1 MALENISAEDIYK
14 RRFSEDIEFRGKMWK
29 VLCREYFQRFV
40 PSGATVM
47 EVAAGYCEFI
57 NNIEAGSKIAVD
69 INTDTRG
76 RAAAG
81 VRVVI
86 TPSTD
91 LSDIASDSVD
101 VIFISNFFEHIT
113 RAEIA
118 DTVRE
123 CHRCLR
129 PGGRLLVLQPNIRY
143 VSRDYWMFFDH
154 ITPID
159 DRALCELLEIVGFT
173 IRKAL
178 PRFLPYTTKSRLPK
192 SLLLIKIYLKIPLLY
207 RIFGGQAFV
216 VAEK

>member
-1 MALENISAEDIYK
+1 MPNVTSEEIYK
-14 RRFSEDIEFRGKMWK
+14 LRFKEETEFRGKMWK
-29 VLCREYFQRFV
+29 VLCSEYFQRFV
-40 PSGATVM
+40 PPGATVM

-69 INTDTRG
+69 INTDTRKL
-76 RAAAG
+76 AG
-81 VRVVI
+81 GDVRVVI

-91 LSDIASDSVD
+91 LSAIASNSVD

-113 RAEIA
+113 RPEIA

-123 CHRCLR
+123 CHRTLR
-129 PGGRLLVLQPNIRY
+129 KGGRLLVLQPNIRY
-143 VSRDYWMFFDH
+143 VARDYWMFFDH

-159 DRALCELLEIVGFT
+159 DRALCELLELVGFT

>member
-1 MALENISAEDIYK
+1 MALENVSAEEIYK
-14 RRFSEDIEFRGKMWK
+14 RRFNEDIEFRGKMWK
-29 VLCREYFQRFV
+29 VLCSEYFQRFV
-40 PSGATVM
+40 PPDAVVM

-57 NNIEAGSKIAVD
+57 NNIRAGSKIAVD
-69 INTDTRG
+69 INTDTRA
-76 RAAAG
+76 RAASD

-91 LSDIASDSVD
+91 LAAIDSDSVD

-173 IRKAL
+173 MRKVL

-192 SLLLIKIYLKIPLLY
+192 SLLLIRIYLKIPLLY
-207 RIFGGQAFV
+207 RLFGGQAFV